1 MKKSLVYVKKY
12 RKLYGKIDEIE
23 EKWRNNN
30 FRISYQQ
37 ARMGKKWRRKL
48 EDNTLEEKLNMEEDE
63 RIGGSKI
70 KELKKNC
77 WFW

>member
-37 ARMGKKWRRKL
+37 ARMGKK
-48 EDNTLEEKLNMEEDE
+48 
-63 RIGGSKI
+63 
-70 KELKKNC
+70 
-77 WFW
+77 